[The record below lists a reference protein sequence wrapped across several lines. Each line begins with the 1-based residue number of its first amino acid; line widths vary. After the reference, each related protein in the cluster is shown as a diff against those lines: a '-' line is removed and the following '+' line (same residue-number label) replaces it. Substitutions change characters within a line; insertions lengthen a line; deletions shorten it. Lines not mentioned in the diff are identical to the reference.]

1 MEKMT
6 EMKTNRWTQK
16 QRKNLKNPTL
26 SVVSAN
32 LPDIEYL
39 YYSLNVEGVTQK
51 VSLLA
56 AHLR

>member
-26 SVVSAN
+26 SVVSAS

>member
-1 MEKMT
+1 MKKMT

-26 SVVSAN
+26 SVVSAS

-39 YYSLNVEGVTQK
+39 YYPLNVEGVTQK
-51 VSLLA
+51 VSWLA
-56 AHLR
+56 AHIK

>member
-1 MEKMT
+1 MKKMT

-26 SVVSAN
+26 SVVSAS

-39 YYSLNVEGVTQK
+39 YYPLNVEGVTQK

-56 AHLR
+56 AHIR